1 MGFATAG
8 RAFSVEMGGAATDA
22 GAKSSSPTR
31 STSGCCAA
39 TEDFLEGLRAEF
51 DRLGV
56 WAISSSPAL
65 YSSY

>member
-8 RAFSVEMGGAATDA
+8 RAFSVEMGGVVTDA

-39 TEDFLEGLRAEF
+39 TEDFLEGLRTEF
-51 DRLGV
+51 DRLGM